1 MENLYS
7 LITDTASKDTK
18 EALQNSFASLKISI
32 DNYLNKLEQ
41 VESSLSNQKALI
53 NSTPNK
59 RFSVEKSK
67 RAEVLERVKEQI
79 YSNQSIEN
87 LGVEGYT
94 LLNQIRTFFTGEN
107 ITYTLAYENEQGNL
121 IVQENV
127 PVEIILNNAY
137 LAYDHTT
144 SVASISHLFKIKAH
158 NQKII
163 QDLQRYLAN
172 SQEDNESEELDFQE
186 GHSTLW
192 SAIMSMAVDKA
203 ARGDRGW
210 RQINRGRLF
219 ELYYTLTKSLG
230 WDNHLGQNGLTQ
242 SQKIIIGQQYAKIR
256 KDREGFYKGGDYENE
271 QLKLL
276 SAGDISLFANFNT
289 LKKNLS
295 QLNEAFNSNNYSNI
309 EKKVKEIFL
318 KKKSKFM
325 SESERQHQDKIAEE
339 IEKIVTS
346 LR

>member
-7 LITDTASKDTK
+7 LITDTASEDTK
-18 EALQNSFASLKISI
+18 NALQNSFTSLKISI
-32 DNYLNKLEQ
+32 GNYLNKLEQ
-41 VESSLSNQKALI
+41 VESSLSRQTALI
-53 NSTPNK
+53 NSTPNN
-59 RFSVEKSK
+59 RFSIEQSN
-67 RAEVLERVKEQI
+67 RAKVLEIVKEQI

-127 PVEIILNNAY
+127 PIEIILNNAY

-144 SVASISHLFKIKAH
+144 SVASISHLFKIKAN

-172 SQEDNESEELDFQE
+172 SQEDSENEELNFEE

-192 SAIMSMAVDKA
+192 SAIMSMAIDKA

-256 KDREGFYKGGDYENE
+256 KDREGFYKGGDYFTE

-325 SESERQHQDKIAEE
+325 SESERQHQDKISEA

-346 LR
+346 LK